1 MLADTRRLEEGNV
14 IETGVCV
21 IGAGA
26 AGITLALE
34 LEKQGIDAVV
44 LESGGFRPDEPTRDL
59 YRGENVGLPYEFSDG
74 CRSRFLGGSSNCWG
88 GWCRPLDEADFLKR
102 EWIPYSGWPFGKSE
116 LAPYY
121 ERTHDVL
128 KLGPLNYDA
137 AYWESAIGR
146 RDVRR
151 VPLTTG
157 AVVDKVSQFSPP
169 MRFGKYY
176 RSELKRAAKV
186 RVLLYANATEI
197 ETNKSASA
205 VTRVRVRTLSG
216 RSVWVSARLFV
227 LAAGGIENARLLL
240 ASNSTQAAGLGNGND
255 VVGRYYMDHP
265 RLLHGKITFKD
276 QWRGNRLYDIKHH
289 YQNRAIAA
297 HGTKIACQFALTE
310 ETQREEQI
318 SNSRIWLCSIFS
330 DKDTQVAQ
338 ALIKIKRGL
347 TGETQ
352 DNFSW
357 PREMGT
363 LVGNPGETTRFLAE
377 RFLRPRFLMT
387 NVKFQAIVEPVPDP
401 DSRVTLAA
409 ERDALGMNRVRVNWR
424 MGEIEKRTFDRGFQY
439 VAEELQRNGVA
450 DVTMEAPVTGRDW
463 STLLGELPYPSGTW
477 HHMGS
482 TRMHDSPKLGVVDRN
497 CQVHGVGNLYIA
509 GSSVFPTCGA
519 NFPTITLVALAL
531 RLSDR
536 ITQILRDGDQ
546 LSIARQV
553 A

>member
-1 MLADTRRLEEGNV
+1 MLIDTRRVDEGKV

-21 IGAGA
+21 IGGGA

-34 LEKQGIDAVV
+34 LERRGIDAVI
-44 LESGGFRPDEPTRDL
+44 LESGGYRPDEPTRDL
-59 YRGENVGLPYEFSDG
+59 YRGENSGLPYEFADG

-88 GWCRPLDEADFLKR
+88 GWCRPLDESDFLKR
-102 EWIPYSGWPFGKSE
+102 DWIPYSGWPFGRAE
-116 LAPYY
+116 LDPYY
-121 ERTHDVL
+121 ARSHEVL

-137 AYWESAIGR
+137 EYWESAIGR
-146 RDVRR
+146 KDVRR

-157 AVVDKVSQFSPP
+157 AVVDRISQFSPP
-169 MRFGKYY
+169 MRFGKHY
-176 RSELKRAAKV
+176 RSELKRAEKV
-186 RVLLYANATEI
+186 KVLLYANATEL
-197 ETNKSASA
+197 EANKNAST

-216 RSVWVSARLFV
+216 RTVWVSAKLYV
-227 LAAGGIENARLLL
+227 LASGGIENARLLL
-240 ASNSTQAAGLGNGND
+240 ASNSTQVVGLGNGYD
-255 VVGRYYMDHP
+255 IVGRFYMDHP
-265 RLLHGKITFKD
+265 RLLHGRIRFKD
-276 QWRGNRLYDIKHH
+276 NWRGNRLYDIKHH

-297 HGTKIACQFALTE
+297 YGTKIACQFALTE
-310 ETQREEQI
+310 ETQRKEQI

-357 PREMGT
+357 PREVGT
-363 LVGNPGETTRFLAE
+363 LIGNPGETTRFLAE

-401 DSRVTLAA
+401 SSRIMLAP
-409 ERDALGMNRVRVNWR
+409 EHDALGMNRVRVNWQL
-424 MGEIEKRTFDRGFQY
+424 GDIEKRTFDRGFEY
-439 VAEELQRNGVA
+439 VAGELRRNNVA
-450 DVTMEAPVTGRDW
+450 DVTLEEPVASREW
-463 STLLGELPYPSGTW
+463 KQLLSELPYPSGTW

-497 CQVHGVGNLYIA
+497 CQVHGVSNLYIA

-519 NFPTITLVALAL
+519 NFPTITLVALSL

-536 ITQILRDGDQ
+536 IAKVLKEGDQ
-546 LSIARQV
+546 RGAVKQV